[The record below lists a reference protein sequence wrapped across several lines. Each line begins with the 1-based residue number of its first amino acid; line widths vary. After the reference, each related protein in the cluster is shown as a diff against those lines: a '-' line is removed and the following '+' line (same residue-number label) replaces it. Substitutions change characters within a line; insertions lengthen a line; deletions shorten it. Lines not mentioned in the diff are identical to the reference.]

1 MECLIIVILYYIKLV
16 AHNLLTSR
24 SSRQKFSVYVAA
36 VSSLTEQMSC
46 RLLAKAKSDMASF
59 VFHLQQNFCM
69 MRRSSPSPSPLG
81 QAANGDIVFKLG
93 NIFYLLISFNITP
106 SLLTFKFR
114 KTEFH
119 QEYLV
124 SFVKALLLMYLNL
137 FFNILY

>member
-36 VSSLTEQMSC
+36 VSSLKEQMSC

-81 QAANGDIVFKLG
+81 QLG